1 MTMPQT
7 LNALPVPYLPL
18 QEELTHSQDNTRFWL
33 DLAQALGIAVLLV
46 SALFLIMGFLI
57 MPGAPGV

>member
-18 QEELTHSQDNTRFWL
+18 RDEPTHSHDNTSLWL

-57 MPGAPGV
+57 MPGGPGV

>member
-1 MTMPQT
+1 MTQT
-7 LNALPVPYLPL
+7 LNAVTAPHLPL
-18 QEELTHSQDNTRFWL
+18 HDEPAHSHDNTSFWI
-33 DLAQALGIAVLLV
+33 DLTQALGIAVLLV

>member
-1 MTMPQT
+1 MTQT
-7 LNALPVPYLPL
+7 LHAVTAPHLPL
-18 QEELTHSQDNTRFWL
+18 HDDPALSHDDASLWL

-57 MPGAPGV
+57 MPGAPGG

>member
-1 MTMPQT
+1 MPQT
-7 LNALPVPYLPL
+7 LQAVSAPHLPL
-18 QEELTHSQDNTRFWL
+18 HDEPAPSLDQPNLWL

-57 MPGAPGV
+57 MPGTPGV